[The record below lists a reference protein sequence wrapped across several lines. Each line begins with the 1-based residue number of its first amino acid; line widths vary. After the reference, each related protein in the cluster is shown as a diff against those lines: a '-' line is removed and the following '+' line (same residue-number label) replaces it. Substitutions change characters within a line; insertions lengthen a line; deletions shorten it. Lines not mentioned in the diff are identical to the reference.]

1 MYYHQL
7 RTLFNIKIK
16 VVRNK
21 WNQSTWFVGCI
32 FFTVFFN
39 MHLFKTEWNFI
50 VNTKA
55 GELLVQTYDIGFNQ
69 PGMTCLNIDWIV
81 Y

>member
-1 MYYHQL
+1 M
-7 RTLFNIKIK
+7 
-16 VVRNK
+16 
-21 WNQSTWFVGCI
+21 GCI

-69 PGMTCLNIDWIV
+69 PGMTCLNID
-81 Y
+81 